1 MTTTF
6 EPFPSD
12 PRTRVQRSI
21 DAIAAGGMVILV
33 DDEDRENEGDLVMA
47 ADKVTPAAINFMAT
61 HGRGLICLPLT
72 SERIEKLGLPMMVTR
87 NRSPYQTAFT
97 VSIEAS
103 TGVST
108 GISAADRSRTIEVAV
123 AADAGPGDLVSPGHI
138 FPLRARDGGVLVR
151 AGQTEGSVDLARLAG
166 CAPAGIVCEIMNED
180 GTMSRLPQ
188 LVEFA
193 REHALP
199 ILTVADLIGYRL
211 QEEPQVTRVAQG
223 VVDTDTLGTVTAHVF
238 RNRVNDLQY
247 LALVKGEV
255 DPDEPTLVR
264 VHSSDV
270 WTDALTVFRQ
280 DGGPQLQRSMR
291 LMERCG
297 GGVVLYILRPFD
309 AESVLRRLDTHARDL
324 DAEVP
329 PVTPGGD
336 PYPTGLRDYGLG
348 AQVLR
353 ALGVRKIRLITNSDR
368 RLVGVQGYGLTVVE
382 RVPVPSEPT
391 EPADLRAVAGG
402 KQ

>member
-1 MTTTF
+1 MTTPF

-12 PRTRVQRSI
+12 PRSRVQRSI
-21 DAIAAGGMVILV
+21 EAVAAGRMVILV

-61 HGRGLICLPLT
+61 YGRGLICLPLT
-72 SERIEKLGLPMMVTR
+72 SERIEKLGLPMMVAR
-87 NRSPYQTAFT
+87 NKSPYQTAFT
-97 VSIEAS
+97 VSIEAA

-108 GISAADRSRTIEVAV
+108 GISAADRSRTIEVA
-123 AADAGPGDLVSPGHI
+123 AGPDASAGDLVSPGHI

-166 CAPAGIVCEIMNED
+166 CSPAGIVCEIMNED

-188 LVEFA
+188 LIEFA
-193 REHALP
+193 REHELS

-223 VVDTDTLGTVTAHVF
+223 VVDTDVLGTVTAHLF

-247 LALVKGEV
+247 LALVKG
-255 DPDEPTLVR
+255 DISGDEPTLVR
-264 VHSSDV
+264 VHSSDA
-270 WTDALTVFRQ
+270 WTDALTVIRQ

-291 LMERCG
+291 MIERTG
-297 GGVVLYILRPFD
+297 TGVVLYILRPFD
-309 AESVLRRLDTHARDL
+309 GESVLRRLQGHARDL
-324 DAEVP
+324 DADVP
-329 PVTPGGD
+329 PLATGGD

-353 ALGVRKIRLITNSDR
+353 ALGVRQIRLITNSDR
-368 RLVGVQGYGLTVVE
+368 RLVGVEGYGLTVIE
-382 RVPVPSEPT
+382 RVAVPAELV
-391 EPADLRAVAGG
+391 ADLRAVAGG

>member
-1 MTTTF
+1 MTTPF

-12 PRTRVQRSI
+12 PRSRVQRSI
-21 DAIAAGGMVILV
+21 EAVAAGRMVILV

-61 HGRGLICLPLT
+61 YGRGLICLPLT

-87 NRSPYQTAFT
+87 NKSPYQTAFT
-97 VSIEAS
+97 VSIEAA

-108 GISAADRSRTIEVAV
+108 GISAADRSRTIEVA
-123 AADAGPGDLVSPGHI
+123 AGPDASAGDLVSPGHI

-166 CAPAGIVCEIMNED
+166 CAPAGIVCEIMNDD

-188 LVEFA
+188 LIEFA
-193 REHALP
+193 REHELS

-211 QEEPQVTRVAQG
+211 QEEPQVTHVAQG
-223 VVDTDTLGTVTAHVF
+223 VVDTDVLGTVTAHLF

-247 LALVKGEV
+247 LALVKG
-255 DPDEPTLVR
+255 DISGDEPTLVR
-264 VHSSDV
+264 VHSSDA
-270 WTDALTVFRQ
+270 WTDALTVIRQ

-291 LMERCG
+291 MIERTG
-297 GGVVLYILRPFD
+297 TGVVLYILRPFD
-309 AESVLRRLDTHARDL
+309 GESVLRRLQGHARDL
-324 DAEVP
+324 DADVP
-329 PVTPGGD
+329 PLATGGD

-353 ALGVRKIRLITNSDR
+353 ALGVRQIRLITNSDR
-368 RLVGVQGYGLTVVE
+368 RLVGVEGYGLTVIE
-382 RVPVPSEPT
+382 RVAVPAEPV
-391 EPADLRAVAGG
+391 ADLRAVAGG

>member
-1 MTTTF
+1 MTTPF

-12 PRTRVQRSI
+12 PRSRVQRSI
-21 DAIAAGGMVILV
+21 EAVAAGRMVILV

-61 HGRGLICLPLT
+61 YGRGLICLPLT

-87 NRSPYQTAFT
+87 NKSPYQTAFT
-97 VSIEAS
+97 VSIEAA

-108 GISAADRSRTIEVAV
+108 GISAADRSRTIEVA
-123 AADAGPGDLVSPGHI
+123 ARPDASAGDLVSPGHI

-166 CAPAGIVCEIMNED
+166 CSPAGIVCEIMNED

-188 LVEFA
+188 LIEFA
-193 REHALP
+193 REHELS

-223 VVDTDTLGTVTAHVF
+223 VVDTDVLGTVTAHLF

-247 LALVKGEV
+247 LALVKG
-255 DPDEPTLVR
+255 DISGDEPTLVR
-264 VHSSDV
+264 VHSSDA
-270 WTDALTVFRQ
+270 WTDALTVIRQ

-291 LMERCG
+291 MIERTG
-297 GGVVLYILRPFD
+297 TGVVLYILRPFD
-309 AESVLRRLDTHARDL
+309 GESVLRRLQGHARDL
-324 DAEVP
+324 DADVP
-329 PVTPGGD
+329 PLATGGD

-353 ALGVRKIRLITNSDR
+353 ALGVRQIRLITNSDR
-368 RLVGVQGYGLTVVE
+368 RLVGVEGYGLTVIE
-382 RVPVPSEPT
+382 RVAVPAEAV
-391 EPADLRAVAGG
+391 ADLRAVAGG

>member
-1 MTTTF
+1 MTTPF

-12 PRTRVQRSI
+12 PRSRVQRSI
-21 DAIAAGGMVILV
+21 EAVAAGRMVILV

-61 HGRGLICLPLT
+61 YGRGLICLPLT

-87 NRSPYQTAFT
+87 NKSPYQTAFT
-97 VSIEAS
+97 VSIEAA

-108 GISAADRSRTIEVAV
+108 GISAADRSRTIEVA
-123 AADAGPGDLVSPGHI
+123 ARPDASAGDLVSPGHI

-166 CAPAGIVCEIMNED
+166 CSPAGIVCEIMNED

-188 LVEFA
+188 LIEFA
-193 REHALP
+193 REHQLS

-223 VVDTDTLGTVTAHVF
+223 VVDTDVLGTVTAHLF
-238 RNRVNDLQY
+238 RSRVNELQY
-247 LALVKGEV
+247 LALVKG
-255 DPDEPTLVR
+255 DISGDEPTLVR
-264 VHSSDV
+264 VHSSDA
-270 WTDALTVFRQ
+270 WTDALTVIRQ

-291 LMERCG
+291 MIERTG
-297 GGVVLYILRPFD
+297 TGVVLYILRPFD
-309 AESVLRRLDTHARDL
+309 GESVLRRLEGHARDL
-324 DAEVP
+324 DADVP
-329 PVTPGGD
+329 PLATGGD

-353 ALGVRKIRLITNSDR
+353 ELGVRQIRLITNSDR
-368 RLVGVQGYGLTVVE
+368 RLVGVEGYGLTVIE
-382 RVPVPSEPT
+382 RVAVPAEPV
-391 EPADLRAVAGG
+391 ADLRAVAGG

>member
-1 MTTTF
+1 MTTPF

-12 PRTRVQRSI
+12 PRSRVQRSI
-21 DAIAAGGMVILV
+21 EAVAAGRMVILV

-61 HGRGLICLPLT
+61 YGRGLICLPLT

-87 NRSPYQTAFT
+87 NKSPYQTAFT
-97 VSIEAS
+97 VSIEAA

-108 GISAADRSRTIEVAV
+108 GISAADRSRTIEVA
-123 AADAGPGDLVSPGHI
+123 ARPDASAGDLVSPGHI

-166 CAPAGIVCEIMNED
+166 CSPAGIVCEIMNED

-188 LVEFA
+188 LIEFA
-193 REHALP
+193 REHELS

-223 VVDTDTLGTVTAHVF
+223 VVDTDVLGTVTAHLF

-247 LALVKGEV
+247 LALVKG
-255 DPDEPTLVR
+255 DISGDEPTLVR
-264 VHSSDV
+264 VHSSDA
-270 WTDALTVFRQ
+270 WTDALTVIRQ

-291 LMERCG
+291 MIERTG
-297 GGVVLYILRPFD
+297 TGVVLYILRPFD
-309 AESVLRRLDTHARDL
+309 GESVLRRLQGHARDL
-324 DAEVP
+324 DADVP
-329 PVTPGGD
+329 PLATGGD

-353 ALGVRKIRLITNSDR
+353 ELGVRQIRLITNSDR
-368 RLVGVQGYGLTVVE
+368 RLVGVEGYGLTVIE
-382 RVPVPSEPT
+382 RVAVPAEPV
-391 EPADLRAVAGG
+391 ADLRAVAGG
-402 KQ
+402 KH

>member
-1 MTTTF
+1 MTTPF

-12 PRTRVQRSI
+12 PRSRVQRSI
-21 DAIAAGGMVILV
+21 EAVAAGRMVILV

-61 HGRGLICLPLT
+61 YGRGLICLPLT

-87 NRSPYQTAFT
+87 NKSPYQTAFT
-97 VSIEAS
+97 VSIEAA

-108 GISAADRSRTIEVAV
+108 GISAADRSRTIEVA
-123 AADAGPGDLVSPGHI
+123 ARPDASAGDLVSPGHI

-166 CAPAGIVCEIMNED
+166 CSPAGIVCEIMNED

-188 LVEFA
+188 LIEFA
-193 REHALP
+193 REHQLS

-223 VVDTDTLGTVTAHVF
+223 VVDTDVLGTVTAHLF
-238 RNRVNDLQY
+238 RSRVNELQY
-247 LALVKGEV
+247 LALVKG
-255 DPDEPTLVR
+255 DISGDEPTLVR
-264 VHSSDV
+264 VHSSDA
-270 WTDALTVFRQ
+270 WTDALTVIRQ

-291 LMERCG
+291 MIERTG
-297 GGVVLYILRPFD
+297 TGVVLYILRPFD
-309 AESVLRRLDTHARDL
+309 GESVLRRLQGHARDL
-324 DAEVP
+324 DADVP
-329 PVTPGGD
+329 PLATGGD

-353 ALGVRKIRLITNSDR
+353 ELGVRQIRLITNSDR
-368 RLVGVQGYGLTVVE
+368 RLVGVEGYGLTVIE
-382 RVPVPSEPT
+382 RVAVPAGPV
-391 EPADLRAVAGG
+391 ADLRAVAGG

>member
-1 MTTTF
+1 MTTPF

-12 PRTRVQRSI
+12 PRSRVQRSI
-21 DAIAAGGMVILV
+21 EAVAAGRMVILV

-61 HGRGLICLPLT
+61 YGRGLICLPLT
-72 SERIEKLGLPMMVTR
+72 SERIEKLGLPMMVAR
-87 NRSPYQTAFT
+87 NKSPYQTAFT
-97 VSIEAS
+97 VSIEAA

-108 GISAADRSRTIEVAV
+108 GISAADRSRTIEVA
-123 AADAGPGDLVSPGHI
+123 ARPDASVGDLVSPGHI

-166 CAPAGIVCEIMNED
+166 CSPAGIVCEIMNED

-188 LVEFA
+188 LIEFA
-193 REHALP
+193 REHELS

-223 VVDTDTLGTVTAHVF
+223 VVDTDVLGTVTAHLF

-247 LALVKGEV
+247 LALVKG
-255 DPDEPTLVR
+255 DISGDEPTLVR
-264 VHSSDV
+264 VHSSDA
-270 WTDALTVFRQ
+270 WTDALTVIRQ

-291 LMERCG
+291 MIERTG
-297 GGVVLYILRPFD
+297 TGVVLYILRPFD
-309 AESVLRRLDTHARDL
+309 GESVLRRLQGHARDL
-324 DAEVP
+324 DADVP
-329 PVTPGGD
+329 PLATGGD

-353 ALGVRKIRLITNSDR
+353 ALGVRQIRLITNSDR
-368 RLVGVQGYGLTVVE
+368 RLVGVEGYGLTVIE
-382 RVPVPSEPT
+382 RVAVPAELV
-391 EPADLRAVAGG
+391 ADLRAVAGG

>member
-1 MTTTF
+1 MTTPF

-12 PRTRVQRSI
+12 PRSRVQRSI
-21 DAIAAGGMVILV
+21 EAVAAGRMVILV

-61 HGRGLICLPLT
+61 YGRGLICLPLT

-87 NRSPYQTAFT
+87 NKSPYQTAFT
-97 VSIEAS
+97 VSIEAA

-108 GISAADRSRTIEVAV
+108 GISAADRSRTIEVA
-123 AADAGPGDLVSPGHI
+123 ARPDASAGDLVSPGHI

-166 CAPAGIVCEIMNED
+166 CSPAGIVCEIMNED

-188 LVEFA
+188 LIEFA
-193 REHALP
+193 REHELS

-223 VVDTDTLGTVTAHVF
+223 VVDTDVLGTVTAHLF

-247 LALVKGEV
+247 LALVKG
-255 DPDEPTLVR
+255 DISGDEPTLVR
-264 VHSSDV
+264 VHSSDA
-270 WTDALTVFRQ
+270 WTDALTVIRQ

-291 LMERCG
+291 MIERTG
-297 GGVVLYILRPFD
+297 TGVVLYILRPFD
-309 AESVLRRLDTHARDL
+309 GESVLRRLQGHARDL
-324 DAEVP
+324 DADVP
-329 PVTPGGD
+329 PLATGGD

-353 ALGVRKIRLITNSDR
+353 ALGVRQIRLITNSDR
-368 RLVGVQGYGLTVVE
+368 RLVGVEGYGLTVIE
-382 RVPVPSEPT
+382 RVAVPAEPV
-391 EPADLRAVAGG
+391 ADLRAVAGG